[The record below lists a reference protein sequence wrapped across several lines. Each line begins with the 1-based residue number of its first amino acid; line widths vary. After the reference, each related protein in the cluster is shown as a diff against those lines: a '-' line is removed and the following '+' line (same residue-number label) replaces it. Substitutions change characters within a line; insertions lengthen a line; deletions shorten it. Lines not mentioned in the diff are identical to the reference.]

1 MQIMQAS
8 IKRNRS
14 YHLKRRLAAVLVL
27 DIVGSAELTAADE
40 EGMHARIMSL
50 QDSIIAPQV
59 SAREGR
65 VVKYLGDGALAE
77 FPSVVNAVQAATDIL
92 LLNRAHEETLPEG
105 QRIHLRAGVNLGDVI
120 VQDGDVH
127 GEGVNIAARLEG
139 LADPNGL
146 CISAL
151 AYEGL
156 GPKRAH
162 EFADSGPYKVKNI
175 DKPIRV
181 YRWRMGHDSSVD
193 LRIVEVKPTIA
204 IAPFRHGSI
213 RSEIEELSSGLGED
227 IAIAIGTVAQL
238 TVVDESRSLEPPRY
252 RLSGSIR
259 SAGERVRV
267 QCMLVDQFSGV
278 QVWAQRYNRSG
289 RDLFELQDDLAQK
302 IVIDVHTTLGAGSY
316 TNRWQQ
322 GTHNF
327 EAWRLSARAFTEF
340 QKYSPDAME
349 KCIGIWTEALKR
361 DPDFPTPRIARSYC
375 RARIAL
381 WSPERAEHLLSAAEE
396 DFTIALA
403 TSEEDDSRPYSL
415 LRAIRIARND
425 HDGAVAAAT
434 EGLAREPS
442 NPATRATVAYALF
455 MADRSEEALTEIRKA
470 TSEIANYPGWF
481 SMIKIL
487 SLLFT
492 GEVTS
497 AREEAEAIVARQ
509 PDFYAGRPLL
519 AVCHVESG
527 AIEAAKSVAS
537 IAKARDSKFSVD
549 TLVSSFGLKSA
560 QNRERL
566 RSALVKAGF

>member
-1 MQIMQAS
+1 M
-8 IKRNRS
+8 
-14 YHLKRRLAAVLVL
+14 KRRLIAVLVI
-27 DIVGSAELTAADE
+27 DITGSAELTNADE
-40 EGMHARIMSL
+40 EGMHARIMAL
-50 QDSIIAPQV
+50 QDKIIAPV
-59 SAREGR
+59 VATWEGR

-77 FPSVVNAVQAATDIL
+77 FPSVVNAVQAAIDIL
-92 LLNRAHEETLPEG
+92 RQNREKEDTLTET

-120 VQDGDVH
+120 LQNGDIH

-139 LADPNGL
+139 LADPDGL
-146 CISAL
+146 CISGL

-156 GPKRAH
+156 GPNRAH

-181 YRWRMGHDSSVD
+181 FRWRTESDSSVVP
-193 LRIVEVKPTIA
+193 RAAEVQPTIA
-204 IAPFRHGSI
+204 IAAFRHGSV
-213 RSEIEELSSGLGED
+213 SNEIEELSSGLAED

-259 SAGERVRV
+259 AAGERVRV
-267 QCMLVDQFSGV
+267 HCKLVDQFSGV
-278 QVWAQRYNRSG
+278 QVWAQRYDRSG
-289 RDLFELQDDLAQK
+289 SDLFELQDDLAQK

-327 EAWRLSARAFTEF
+327 EAWRLSARAFMEF

-349 KCIGIWTEALKR
+349 KCIGIWTEALER
-361 DPDFPTPRIARSYC
+361 DPAFPTPRIARSYC
-375 RARIAL
+375 RARMAL
-381 WSPERAEHLLSAAEE
+381 WSPDRSEELIAAAEE
-396 DFTIALA
+396 DLAMAIAA
-403 TSEEDDSRPYSL
+403 SDADDSRPYSL

-425 HDGAVAAAT
+425 HDGAVAAAN
-434 EGLAREPS
+434 EGLAHEPS
-442 NPATRATVAYALF
+442 NPATRATLAYALC
-455 MADRSEEALTEIRKA
+455 MADRSEEALVEIRKA
-470 TSEIANYPGWF
+470 TLEIANYPGWF

-492 GEVTS
+492 GDIAS
-497 AREEAEAIVARQ
+497 AREEAEDIVARQ

-527 AIEAAKSVAS
+527 AKEAAKAMADIVKS
-537 IAKARDSKFSVD
+537 RDSKFSIN
-549 TLVSSFGLKSA
+549 TLVASFGLKNE
-560 QNRERL
+560 QNRDRL
-566 RSALVKAGF
+566 RLALVEAGF